1 MRKKIGHIVG
11 GSLVE
16 GLLMRLDPKADL
28 DNAKAGRFV
37 CIDGGTYRFF
47 SLISNI
53 TLDSTSDGL
62 ARTSI
67 ATDNSLTSQI
77 LRKNNFF
84 ATLFVK
90 PLIMLDAKNNRMP
103 VKTVPMHCSPVYEAH
118 DEDIA
123 LIFGSEQANSTA
135 FSIGTPLDMQSPVC
149 IDLQRFAERSN
160 AVFGKTGTGKTFI
173 TRILL
178 SGLMAKKA
186 AVNLVF
192 DMHSEYG
199 LQARQEGSNKHF
211 VKGLKTLFPSSVAI
225 FSLDPESTRRR
236 GCSPDCEVTIG
247 YDELTVDDIM
257 LLADEL
263 ALHPTALEAAYLLY
277 ARYKK
282 QWLKVLLANE
292 SGIKELSQELGA
304 HTESMGALLRKLKR
318 LELFKFLTPEAIEHS
333 VIKKLL
339 TYLDRGM
346 SVILEFG
353 HQTSMLSYLLV
364 SGVITRRIHQHYVE
378 KTENFLADPINRPEP
393 QKLVITI
400 EEAHKFL
407 NTQAAKQTIFGTIA
421 REMRKYYVSLLIVD
435 QRPSSIDPEVLS
447 QVGTKIIAQL
457 NDDRDI
463 QAALTGT
470 FDSAGLKAVL
480 ATLDSKKQI
489 LALGHAITMPIVLK
503 TREYDEKFYK
513 DIAEHTGFSATT
525 SKEDVQNLI
534 KNIF

>member
-1 MRKKIGHIVG
+1 MRKQIGHIIG
-11 GSLVE
+11 GSLVD
-16 GLLMRLDPKADL
+16 GLMMRLAPQATIE
-28 DNAKAGRFV
+28 NIKAGRFV

-53 TLDSTSDGL
+53 SLDSISDGFAKTAL
-62 ARTSI
+62 S
-67 ATDNSLTSQI
+67 TDNSFASQM

-90 PLIMLDAKNNRMP
+90 PLIMLDKENNRLP
-103 VKTVPMHCSPVYEAH
+103 VKTVPTHCSPVYEAH

-123 LIFGSEQANSTA
+123 LIFGSEALSPLFFN
-135 FSIGTPLDMQSPVC
+135 IGTPLDMNSPVC
-149 IDLQRFAERSN
+149 IDLGKLAERSN
-160 AVFGKTGTGKTFI
+160 AIFGKTGTGKTFI
-173 TRILL
+173 TRIILA
-178 SGLMAKKA
+178 GLTARKA

-199 LQARQEGSNKHF
+199 LQARQEGSKKTF
-211 VKGLKTLFPSSVAI
+211 VKGLKTLFPSQVAI

-236 GCSPDCEVTIG
+236 GCAPDCEVTIG

-257 LLADEL
+257 LLSDEL

-277 ARYKK
+277 ARYK
-282 QWLKVLLANE
+282 QNWLKTLLSRE
-292 SGIKELSQELGA
+292 SSIKELSQELGA

-318 LELFKFLTPEAIEHS
+318 LELFSFLNPES
-333 VIKKLL
+333 TGSSTVKKLL
-339 TYLDRGM
+339 TYLDRGI

-364 SGVITRRIHQHYVE
+364 TGVITRRIHQHYVE
-378 KTENFLADPINRPEP
+378 KTENFLADPANKSEP

-463 QAALTGT
+463 QAVLTGAP
-470 FDSAGLKAVL
+470 DSTALKAVL
-480 ATLDSKKQI
+480 ATLDSKKQVLVI
-489 LALGHAITMPIVLK
+489 GHAITMPIVIK
-503 TREYDEKFYK
+503 TREYDELFYK
-513 DIAEHTGFSATT
+513 EITPNKNFSEENIHTKAET
-525 SKEDVQNLI
+525 LI
-534 KNIF
+534 KNVF